1 MKPNVKIC
9 QSDRTNIVTLKKYL
23 DRDWSMGNLFRNEIR
38 LSIGAER
45 KQGKF
50 SPTSCLQSVAIFSSL
65 KGC

>member
-50 SPTSCLQSVAIFSSL
+50 
-65 KGC
+65 